1 MNILHALISTVVS
14 LGVGY
19 VTWIVV
25 ISIADHRRYGREM
38 ERRRRD
44 HLAVE
49 AARAAVERADEATT
63 PRATIPPALRAEL
76 DQTPEWWDRAFQALV
91 RATTPR
97 DAEYHRDHDVHD
109 IADYTY
115 NGYRFR
121 THCLD
126 CGIDIETTQPLTDEE
141 RAHIERSILSGSWR
155 RRGRDG

>member
-1 MNILHALISTVVS
+1 MTIVQVLFLYAVSSCAGIVVS
-14 LGVGY
+14 MAI
-19 VTWIVV
+19 T
-25 ISIADHRRYGREM
+25 SIFARRRDTREV

-44 HLAVE
+44 QAAVE
-49 AARAAVERADEATT
+49 AARAAVERADEAT
-63 PRATIPPALRAEL
+63 RATIPPALRAEL

-109 IADYTY
+109 IVDYTY
-115 NGYRFR
+115 NGYRFS

-126 CGIDIETTQPLTDEE
+126 CGIDIETTQPLADEE
-141 RAHIERSILSGSWR
+141 RAHIERAILSGSWR

>member
-1 MNILHALISTVVS
+1 MNIFQVLVWSVGS
-14 LGVGY
+14 LGAGY
-19 VTWIVV
+19 ITWIAI
-25 ISIADHRRYGREM
+25 ISIVENRRYDRDL

-44 HLAVE
+44 QVAVE

-63 PRATIPPALRAEL
+63 RRATIPPALRAEL

-126 CGIDIETTQPLTDEE
+126 CGIDIETTQPPTDEE